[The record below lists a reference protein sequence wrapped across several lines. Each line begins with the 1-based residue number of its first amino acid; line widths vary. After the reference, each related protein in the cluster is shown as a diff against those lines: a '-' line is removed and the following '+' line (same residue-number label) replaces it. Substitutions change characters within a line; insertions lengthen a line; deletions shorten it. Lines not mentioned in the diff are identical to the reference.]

1 MPDSSLIGLALVEKL
16 AADGTLTAL
25 LPDGVWRKVAP
36 KNAKRFAIVS
46 LIDGVDVGQF
56 GGRAY
61 EDALYLVEA
70 RVLSTVVG
78 GNVYAAAARIEVLL
92 EDQPLDVAGYG
103 WMTMH
108 REEPIE
114 DTDVDAVDTT
124 IQWHRAGGHYRVQMS
139 VGYVAPPLAWVA
151 GGWIA

>member
-1 MPDSSLIGLALVEKL
+1 MPDSSLIGLALIEKL
-16 AADGTLTAL
+16 AADAALTAL

-61 EDALYLVEA
+61 EDDLYSVEA

-78 GNVYAAAARIEVLL
+78 GDVYAAAARIGELL
-92 EDQPLDVAGYG
+92 EDGTLTVPGYSL
-103 WMTMH
+103 MTMH
-108 REEPIE
+108 REAPIE
-114 DTDVDAVDTT
+114 DTDVDQVDTS
-124 IQWHRAGGHYRVQMS
+124 IQWH
-139 VGYVAPPLAWVA
+139 VA
-151 GGWIA
+151 GGQYRIQLSVGD